1 MIHTAVPQI
10 IDPFAAAVE
19 RTTGQPIRHVGH
31 LPCAH
36 VLQWGEADCGIAGL
50 VHSVEPGQLIFH
62 RVTFSE
68 TLRHRLDITAQDLAA
83 CCLAQLGLM
92 DVGGIPRPFR
102 RSVRLR
108 LIPAALVARHAA
120 TA

>member
-1 MIHTAVPQI
+1 MYLAAVPQI

-19 RTTGQPIRHVGH
+19 RATGHPTRYVGH
-31 LPCAH
+31 LPVAH
-36 VLQWGEADCGIAGL
+36 ALQWGEADCGIAGL

-102 RSVRLR
+102 RSVRLTPVS
-108 LIPAALVARHAA
+108 PAVVAARRP
-120 TA
+120 